1 MSTHYYGTLDI
12 YGSKNTLLIMK
23 EAERRLAATSG
34 KSRSFNFDD
43 ILEVFFGGQDDEA
56 RLHIGCRGLVLDDLE
71 EIGERQHQYRIFFS
85 TLGGYPDYFAKYL
98 VNKIAPL
105 DPKVKIK
112 LDCIGDGVY
121 KHKEVITPSV

>member
-56 RLHIGCRGLVLDDLE
+56 SLHIGCRGLVLDDLE